1 MGGRQRPT
9 VKYHYSRSSFT
20 YSVERSEAATLPS
33 SAKVAAVGEAG
44 LVGSSAQR
52 RHARTS
58 AVRSDPS
65 VECERTGR
73 RTDTDFPP

>member
-1 MGGRQRPT
+1 MGGWQRPT

-20 YSVERSEAATLPS
+20 YSVERSEAATPPS

-52 RHARTS
+52 RHVRTS
-58 AVRSDPS
+58 AVRSEDT
-65 VECERTGR
+65 VGR
-73 RTDTDFPP
+73 GV